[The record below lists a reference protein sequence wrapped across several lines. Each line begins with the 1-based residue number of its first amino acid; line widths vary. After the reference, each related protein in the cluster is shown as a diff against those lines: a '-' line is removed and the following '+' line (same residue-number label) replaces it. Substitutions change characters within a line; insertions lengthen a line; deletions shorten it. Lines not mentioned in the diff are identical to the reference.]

1 MTASNTKIQE
11 VLATKSKVVYRNI
24 FNHWEAR
31 TTLELDDVHVLTI
44 LTMKRHY
51 GSVLTNASVSK
62 NEHGMLV
69 HMLHQD
75 FSQELELANPPR
87 LTEKVVRE
95 IHNEINLESV
105 IQTALCFYNI
115 NQIVSVL

>member
-11 VLATKSKVVYRNI
+11 VLATKSKVVYKNI
-24 FNHWEAR
+24 FNHWEAK

-44 LTMKRHY
+44 LTMRHY
-51 GSVLTNASVSK
+51 GRGVRTNASVSK

-87 LTEKVVRE
+87 LTEKVVKE
-95 IHNEINLESV
+95 IHNQINIESV

-115 NQIVSVL
+115 DQIVSVL